1 VRQEL
6 GDANIAAWKATTR
19 GCVAQKN
26 SKLEPPRSSE
36 SSGMTEQL
44 LAFQQAWNM
53 GRDTS
58 APLEDTLVVPT
69 IIARDQQTWAA
80 IQGAGL
86 PMPTV
91 IEQRLRALLSS
102 STTPPAPD
110 DTFREDTQ
118 AHRSLNFLVRPVS
131 PSNDRHYAQFHALQM
146 NNTLRRISE
155 LPQAQLVPVCIGPY
169 GSLIDILETIL
180 ADHYVA
186 PKIPFAGD
194 QSALNAFDK
203 VY

>member
-1 VRQEL
+1 LQEL

-19 GCVAQKN
+19 SFVAQENGKP
-26 SKLEPPRSSE
+26 EPPRSSE

-44 LAFQQAWNM
+44 LALQQAWNM
-53 GRDTS
+53 GRDSS
-58 APLEDTLVVPT
+58 AFLKDTLVVLS
-69 IIARDQQTWAA
+69 IIARDQQTLAA

-86 PMPTV
+86 PIPTV

-110 DTFREDTQ
+110 NTFRENTH
-118 AHRSLNFLVRPVS
+118 AHRILHFLVRPLS
-131 PSNDRHYAQFHALQM
+131 PRNDRHYAQFHAPQM
-146 NNTLRRISE
+146 NNTLGRISA
-155 LPQAQLVPVCIGPY
+155 LTQAQLVPVCIGPY
-169 GSLIDILETIL
+169 GTLIDILETIRV
-180 ADHYVA
+180 DHYVA
-186 PKIPFAGD
+186 PKMPFAGD